1 MSIVIEHLNYVYMQ
15 GGPYETKA
23 LDDVSLTIHDGEF
36 IGLIGHTGS
45 GKSTLVQHLN
55 GLILPTSG
63 QITVDGM
70 DLADKNTDKR
80 AIRRRVGLVFQYPE
94 NQLFEETVAKDIA
107 FGPKNLGLDE
117 AEIDRRVRTAMRRVA
132 LDYDKLSQRSV
143 FELSGGQMRRVAIA
157 GVLAMEPQTLVL
169 DEPCAGLDP
178 KGREEILG
186 LISDLHRESGAT
198 IVMVSH
204 SMDDVAALAERVIV
218 MNHGKVAMDGAP
230 REVFSRGEE
239 LRAIGLDVP
248 QAVELAQKL
257 REKGFDVPEGI
268 YKIEEVRAA
277 VEAIVGKEAAM
288 LNDITLGQYFPGN
301 SPIHRMDPRMKLIL
315 TILYIVGVFIVA
327 NLPGYAIA
335 LAFLYIVVRVSGI
348 KFSYL
353 AKGVK
358 PLRFIIIFTFILNLF
373 FVQGET
379 PIFTLGFF
387 TLTKE
392 ALNNAI
398 YFALRLIF
406 LVMGTSVLTLTTSPV
421 QLTDGL
427 ERIMHP
433 LEKIHFPAH
442 ELAMMMTIALRFI
455 PTLLEETDKIQK
467 AQMARGADFE
477 SGNLIAR
484 AKAMIPLLVPLFV
497 SSFRRA
503 NELAMAME
511 ARCYRGGD
519 KRTRL
524 RELKY
529 TKLDLYGALAV
540 AAFLVIIVAEGRLLG

>member
-36 IGLIGHTGS
+36 VGLIGHTG
-45 GKSTLVQHLN
+45 
-55 GLILPTSG
+55 SG

-117 AEIDRRVRTAMRRVA
+117 AEIDRRVRTAMRCVA

-277 VEAIVGKEAAM
+277 VEAIVGK
-288 LNDITLGQYFPGN
+288 
-301 SPIHRMDPRMKLIL
+301 
-315 TILYIVGVFIVA
+315 
-327 NLPGYAIA
+327 
-335 LAFLYIVVRVSGI
+335 
-348 KFSYL
+348 
-353 AKGVK
+353 
-358 PLRFIIIFTFILNLF
+358 
-373 FVQGET
+373 
-379 PIFTLGFF
+379 
-387 TLTKE
+387 
-392 ALNNAI
+392 
-398 YFALRLIF
+398 
-406 LVMGTSVLTLTTSPV
+406 
-421 QLTDGL
+421 
-427 ERIMHP
+427 
-433 LEKIHFPAH
+433 
-442 ELAMMMTIALRFI
+442 
-455 PTLLEETDKIQK
+455 
-467 AQMARGADFE
+467 
-477 SGNLIAR
+477 
-484 AKAMIPLLVPLFV
+484 
-497 SSFRRA
+497 
-503 NELAMAME
+503 
-511 ARCYRGGD
+511 GG
-519 KRTRL
+519 RH
-524 RELKY
+524 
-529 TKLDLYGALAV
+529 A
-540 AAFLVIIVAEGRLLG
+540 

>member
-36 IGLIGHTGS
+36 VGLIGHTGS

-80 AIRRRVGLVFQYPE
+80 AIRRRVGLVFEYPE

-277 VEAIVGKEAAM
+277 VEAIVGK
-288 LNDITLGQYFPGN
+288 
-301 SPIHRMDPRMKLIL
+301 
-315 TILYIVGVFIVA
+315 
-327 NLPGYAIA
+327 
-335 LAFLYIVVRVSGI
+335 
-348 KFSYL
+348 
-353 AKGVK
+353 
-358 PLRFIIIFTFILNLF
+358 
-373 FVQGET
+373 
-379 PIFTLGFF
+379 
-387 TLTKE
+387 
-392 ALNNAI
+392 
-398 YFALRLIF
+398 
-406 LVMGTSVLTLTTSPV
+406 
-421 QLTDGL
+421 
-427 ERIMHP
+427 
-433 LEKIHFPAH
+433 
-442 ELAMMMTIALRFI
+442 
-455 PTLLEETDKIQK
+455 
-467 AQMARGADFE
+467 
-477 SGNLIAR
+477 
-484 AKAMIPLLVPLFV
+484 
-497 SSFRRA
+497 
-503 NELAMAME
+503 
-511 ARCYRGGD
+511 GG
-519 KRTRL
+519 RH
-524 RELKY
+524 
-529 TKLDLYGALAV
+529 A
-540 AAFLVIIVAEGRLLG
+540 

>member
-36 IGLIGHTGS
+36 VGLIGHTGS

-204 SMDDVAALAERVIV
+204 SMDYVAALAERVIV

-277 VEAIVGKEAAM
+277 VEAIVGK
-288 LNDITLGQYFPGN
+288 
-301 SPIHRMDPRMKLIL
+301 
-315 TILYIVGVFIVA
+315 
-327 NLPGYAIA
+327 
-335 LAFLYIVVRVSGI
+335 
-348 KFSYL
+348 
-353 AKGVK
+353 
-358 PLRFIIIFTFILNLF
+358 
-373 FVQGET
+373 
-379 PIFTLGFF
+379 
-387 TLTKE
+387 
-392 ALNNAI
+392 
-398 YFALRLIF
+398 
-406 LVMGTSVLTLTTSPV
+406 
-421 QLTDGL
+421 
-427 ERIMHP
+427 
-433 LEKIHFPAH
+433 
-442 ELAMMMTIALRFI
+442 
-455 PTLLEETDKIQK
+455 
-467 AQMARGADFE
+467 
-477 SGNLIAR
+477 
-484 AKAMIPLLVPLFV
+484 
-497 SSFRRA
+497 
-503 NELAMAME
+503 
-511 ARCYRGGD
+511 GG
-519 KRTRL
+519 RH
-524 RELKY
+524 
-529 TKLDLYGALAV
+529 A
-540 AAFLVIIVAEGRLLG
+540 

>member
-1 MSIVIEHLNYVYMQ
+1 MSIEIRGLTHIYMP
-15 GGPYETKA
+15 GTPFETRA
-23 LDDVSLTIHDGEF
+23 LDDVSLTIRDGDF
-36 IGLIGHTGS
+36 VGVIGHTGS

-277 VEAIVGKEAAM
+277 VEAIVGK
-288 LNDITLGQYFPGN
+288 
-301 SPIHRMDPRMKLIL
+301 
-315 TILYIVGVFIVA
+315 
-327 NLPGYAIA
+327 
-335 LAFLYIVVRVSGI
+335 
-348 KFSYL
+348 
-353 AKGVK
+353 
-358 PLRFIIIFTFILNLF
+358 
-373 FVQGET
+373 
-379 PIFTLGFF
+379 
-387 TLTKE
+387 
-392 ALNNAI
+392 
-398 YFALRLIF
+398 
-406 LVMGTSVLTLTTSPV
+406 
-421 QLTDGL
+421 
-427 ERIMHP
+427 
-433 LEKIHFPAH
+433 
-442 ELAMMMTIALRFI
+442 
-455 PTLLEETDKIQK
+455 
-467 AQMARGADFE
+467 
-477 SGNLIAR
+477 
-484 AKAMIPLLVPLFV
+484 
-497 SSFRRA
+497 
-503 NELAMAME
+503 
-511 ARCYRGGD
+511 GG
-519 KRTRL
+519 RH
-524 RELKY
+524 
-529 TKLDLYGALAV
+529 A
-540 AAFLVIIVAEGRLLG
+540 

>member
-15 GGPYETKA
+15 GGPYETRA

-277 VEAIVGKEAAM
+277 VEAIVGK
-288 LNDITLGQYFPGN
+288 
-301 SPIHRMDPRMKLIL
+301 
-315 TILYIVGVFIVA
+315 
-327 NLPGYAIA
+327 
-335 LAFLYIVVRVSGI
+335 
-348 KFSYL
+348 
-353 AKGVK
+353 
-358 PLRFIIIFTFILNLF
+358 
-373 FVQGET
+373 
-379 PIFTLGFF
+379 
-387 TLTKE
+387 
-392 ALNNAI
+392 
-398 YFALRLIF
+398 
-406 LVMGTSVLTLTTSPV
+406 
-421 QLTDGL
+421 
-427 ERIMHP
+427 
-433 LEKIHFPAH
+433 
-442 ELAMMMTIALRFI
+442 
-455 PTLLEETDKIQK
+455 
-467 AQMARGADFE
+467 
-477 SGNLIAR
+477 
-484 AKAMIPLLVPLFV
+484 
-497 SSFRRA
+497 
-503 NELAMAME
+503 
-511 ARCYRGGD
+511 GG
-519 KRTRL
+519 RH
-524 RELKY
+524 
-529 TKLDLYGALAV
+529 A
-540 AAFLVIIVAEGRLLG
+540 

>member
-23 LDDVSLTIHDGEF
+23 LNDVSLTINDGEF

-55 GLILPTSG
+55 GLIMPSSG
-63 QITVDGM
+63 RVLVDGL
-70 DLADKNTDKR
+70 DLADKNTDRR

-132 LDYDKLSQRSV
+132 LDYDKLAQRSV

-178 KGREEILG
+178 RGREEILG

-230 REVFSRGEE
+230 REIFSRGEE

-277 VEAIVGKEAAM
+277 VEAIVGK
-288 LNDITLGQYFPGN
+288 
-301 SPIHRMDPRMKLIL
+301 
-315 TILYIVGVFIVA
+315 
-327 NLPGYAIA
+327 
-335 LAFLYIVVRVSGI
+335 
-348 KFSYL
+348 
-353 AKGVK
+353 
-358 PLRFIIIFTFILNLF
+358 
-373 FVQGET
+373 
-379 PIFTLGFF
+379 
-387 TLTKE
+387 
-392 ALNNAI
+392 
-398 YFALRLIF
+398 
-406 LVMGTSVLTLTTSPV
+406 
-421 QLTDGL
+421 
-427 ERIMHP
+427 
-433 LEKIHFPAH
+433 
-442 ELAMMMTIALRFI
+442 
-455 PTLLEETDKIQK
+455 
-467 AQMARGADFE
+467 
-477 SGNLIAR
+477 
-484 AKAMIPLLVPLFV
+484 
-497 SSFRRA
+497 
-503 NELAMAME
+503 
-511 ARCYRGGD
+511 GG
-519 KRTRL
+519 RH
-524 RELKY
+524 
-529 TKLDLYGALAV
+529 A
-540 AAFLVIIVAEGRLLG
+540 

>member
-1 MSIVIEHLNYVYMQ
+1 MSIEVKGLTHIYNEGLPHESV
-15 GGPYETKA
+15 A
-23 LDDVSLTIHDGEF
+23 LEGVTFSAQDGQLVG
-36 IGLIGHTGS
+36 IIGHTGS

-117 AEIDRRVRTAMRRVA
+117 AEIDRRVRTAMRRVE

-277 VEAIVGKEAAM
+277 VEAIVGK
-288 LNDITLGQYFPGN
+288 
-301 SPIHRMDPRMKLIL
+301 
-315 TILYIVGVFIVA
+315 
-327 NLPGYAIA
+327 
-335 LAFLYIVVRVSGI
+335 
-348 KFSYL
+348 
-353 AKGVK
+353 
-358 PLRFIIIFTFILNLF
+358 
-373 FVQGET
+373 
-379 PIFTLGFF
+379 
-387 TLTKE
+387 
-392 ALNNAI
+392 
-398 YFALRLIF
+398 
-406 LVMGTSVLTLTTSPV
+406 
-421 QLTDGL
+421 
-427 ERIMHP
+427 
-433 LEKIHFPAH
+433 
-442 ELAMMMTIALRFI
+442 
-455 PTLLEETDKIQK
+455 
-467 AQMARGADFE
+467 
-477 SGNLIAR
+477 
-484 AKAMIPLLVPLFV
+484 
-497 SSFRRA
+497 
-503 NELAMAME
+503 
-511 ARCYRGGD
+511 GG
-519 KRTRL
+519 RH
-524 RELKY
+524 
-529 TKLDLYGALAV
+529 A
-540 AAFLVIIVAEGRLLG
+540 

>member
-36 IGLIGHTGS
+36 VGLIGHTGS

-63 QITVDGM
+63 KITVDGM

-277 VEAIVGKEAAM
+277 VEAIVGK
-288 LNDITLGQYFPGN
+288 
-301 SPIHRMDPRMKLIL
+301 
-315 TILYIVGVFIVA
+315 
-327 NLPGYAIA
+327 
-335 LAFLYIVVRVSGI
+335 
-348 KFSYL
+348 
-353 AKGVK
+353 
-358 PLRFIIIFTFILNLF
+358 
-373 FVQGET
+373 
-379 PIFTLGFF
+379 
-387 TLTKE
+387 
-392 ALNNAI
+392 
-398 YFALRLIF
+398 
-406 LVMGTSVLTLTTSPV
+406 
-421 QLTDGL
+421 
-427 ERIMHP
+427 
-433 LEKIHFPAH
+433 
-442 ELAMMMTIALRFI
+442 
-455 PTLLEETDKIQK
+455 
-467 AQMARGADFE
+467 
-477 SGNLIAR
+477 
-484 AKAMIPLLVPLFV
+484 
-497 SSFRRA
+497 
-503 NELAMAME
+503 
-511 ARCYRGGD
+511 GG
-519 KRTRL
+519 RH
-524 RELKY
+524 
-529 TKLDLYGALAV
+529 A
-540 AAFLVIIVAEGRLLG
+540 